1 MKTTAIR
8 VKPPLALVLATIA
21 MVGWLNGAAVSPFLP
36 EMATDLDASVSRIGQ
51 ATSILFL
58 LAAGV
63 SLIVGPLA
71 DARGTRRL
79 LITGLVAVA
88 VCALGTSLATSY
100 WMLMIV
106 RLTGAFAAGTLGGLS
121 MAVAATMFE
130 GNERRRA
137 IGWIAAGVAG
147 GAVAGIP
154 LLTALGS
161 VTGWRI
167 SFLSL
172 AVVAITMIG
181 LVKLTLPDD
190 SKRQRVNLDGMLDA
204 YRPILASR
212 NMKMLYLTI
221 GLRSIGWMGFL
232 LYAGAFYAE
241 RHGLSVHQIGLTY
254 MIGGL
259 AFFAGIRMAGSRL
272 DDRPLRPV
280 AMVTIFVTGVALG
293 MMLILPVGLVTTVVL
308 MSAAAFALGISNVCV
323 STIIATES
331 PAGRG
336 TTMSLNT
343 AVLELATA
351 GGGIIGG
358 SILAFGG
365 FVALG
370 VGLTALTLLSAGTL
384 YRGARQSRQPLV
396 PTTSGD

>member
-1 MKTTAIR
+1 
-8 VKPPLALVLATIA
+8 VVVLAFIA
-21 MVGWLNGAAVSPFLP
+21 MLGWLNGAAVSPFLP
-36 EMATDLDASVSRIGQ
+36 EIANDLGTTVPRIGQ
-51 ATSILFL
+51 TTSILFL

-63 SLIVGPLA
+63 SLFVGPVA

-79 LITGLVAVA
+79 LIVGLVAVA
-88 VCALGTSLATSY
+88 VCAVGTSLASSY
-100 WMLMIV
+100 WMLMTV

-121 MAVAATMFE
+121 MAVAAARFD

-137 IGWIAAGVAG
+137 IGWIAAGIAG

-161 VTGWRI
+161 ITSWRVAFFCLAAAAVVMIALVRI
-167 SFLSL
+167 S
-172 AVVAITMIG
+172 
-181 LVKLTLPDD
+181 LPDD
-190 SKRQRVNLDGMLDA
+190 RSDKPVNLGGVLDA

-232 LYAGAFYAE
+232 LYAGAFYSE

-280 AMVTIFVTGVALG
+280 AMMTIFVTGVVLG
-293 MMLILPVGLVTTVVL
+293 MMLILPVGLVTAIVL
-308 MSAAAFALGISNVCV
+308 MSVAAFALGVSNVCV
-323 STIIATES
+323 STMIATES

-358 SILAFGG
+358 SMLAVSG
-365 FVALG
+365 FVTLG

-384 YRGARQSRQPLV
+384 YQGARLSRQPLV